1 MKVTVITIF
10 PEFFEA
16 PLKVSIVG
24 RAITLGSLMVD
35 MIDLRD
41 YAEGVHRK
49 VDDSPFG
56 GGAGMIMMVEPLDKA
71 LAPLSDSVR
80 VLLSPSG
87 TPLDQPTLDR
97 WATVDHVTLICG
109 RYEGVDER
117 VAEHLTD
124 EQVSLGDFVL
134 AGGEVAA
141 LTVIEGIARLLPGVL
156 GNPAS
161 TEKESFR
168 GGLLEEAQYTRPA
181 IYNGWS
187 VPEVLMSGDHARVE
201 AWRNEQRI
209 ERTKNRR
216 PDLWEMFEAGE
227 SS

>member
-1 MKVTVITIF
+1 VNT
-10 PEFFEA
+10 
-16 PLKVSIVG
+16 
-24 RAITLGSLMVD
+24 
-35 MIDLRD
+35 IDLRD

-49 VDDSPFG
+49 VDDAPFG
-56 GGAGMIMMVEPLDKA
+56 GGAGMVMMVEPLDKA

-117 VAEHLTD
+117 VAEYLTD

-141 LTVIEGIARLLPGVL
+141 LAAIEGIARLLPGVL

-161 TEKESFR
+161 TKKESFR

-181 IYNGWS
+181 IHNGWS
-187 VPEVLMSGDHARVE
+187 VPEVLMSGDHARVD

-216 PDLWEMFEAGE
+216 PDLWELFEAGE